1 MTKPTVMERALA
13 SAHLPGNIKL
23 FLFGFYRKVSSK
35 RMTGIKSDDN
45 EKTFIPRIHKTITT
59 KMLIERK
66 LTEWTDNPEND
77 SKNPTLEELADA
89 LNIDKHALNIYFI
102 KHAKKDFRIWR
113 SEMKIKKAR
122 AMLIRKDNALDINQT
137 AEALGFRDKS
147 NFHRLF
153 KQYTGCTPGEW
164 KSTGGHPCVKKQN

>member
-1 MTKPTVMERALA
+1 MTKPTVMKRALA

-45 EKTFIPRIHKTITT
+45 EKTFIPRIHKTKTT

-66 LTEWTDNPEND
+66 LTEWTDNPENN

-102 KHAKKDFRIWR
+102 KHAKKDFRIWK

-122 AMLIRKDNALDINQT
+122 AMLIRKDNALDVNQA
-137 AEALGFRDKS
+137 AEALGFHDKS

-153 KQYTGCTPGEW
+153 KQYTGCTPGQW

>member
-1 MTKPTVMERALA
+1 
-13 SAHLPGNIKL
+13 
-23 FLFGFYRKVSSK
+23 
-35 RMTGIKSDDN
+35 
-45 EKTFIPRIHKTITT
+45 
-59 KMLIERK
+59 MLIERK

-77 SKNPTLEELADA
+77 SKNPRLEELADA

-102 KHAKKDFRIWR
+102 KHAKKDFRIWK

-122 AMLIRKDNALDINQT
+122 AMLIRKDNALDVNQV
-137 AEALGFRDKS
+137 AAAMGFHDKS

-164 KSTGGHPCVKKQN
+164 KSTGGHPCMKKQN